1 MFNLLQKLYL
11 IFAINAVFDVNNGN
25 ISVFLSKLAK
35 NSIFLF
41 FFDGNQ
47 RVQLRNIYSKYF
59 PLKVS
64 LWLDT
69 SIMDFVEIAFQ

>member
-1 MFNLLQKLYL
+1 M
-11 IFAINAVFDVNNGN
+11 A
-25 ISVFLSKLAK
+25 
-35 NSIFLF
+35 IFLFSYQNEQKIVFFFF

>member
-1 MFNLLQKLYL
+1 M
-11 IFAINAVFDVNNGN
+11 A
-25 ISVFLSKLAK
+25 
-35 NSIFLF
+35 IFLFSYQNEQKIVFF